1 MTTTTP
7 QIDHA
12 KYQRKV
18 RNLSTESLRWT
29 IKDCQE
35 AIDALPDNPKNGYYQ
50 DEIHYCAQELTRR
63 GHDKEPKAKRK
74 IGMRPTEDVVLKCS
88 NPECTNHEAHHL
100 GIPAVYIRQWAC
112 AQCGDDYQVLA
123 INGMNGM
130 NGTEPANLGPTK
142 GDQYRGPNGITIVLT
157 ANDKRVMIYDG
168 TGIYK
173 IDLPKFQEQIANKEY
188 QLITD

>member
-74 IGMRPTEDVVLKCS
+74 IYWRHS
-88 NPECTNHEAHHL
+88 
-100 GIPAVYIRQWAC
+100 
-112 AQCGDDYQVLA
+112 
-123 INGMNGM
+123 
-130 NGTEPANLGPTK
+130 
-142 GDQYRGPNGITIVLT
+142 
-157 ANDKRVMIYDG
+157 
-168 TGIYK
+168 TG
-173 IDLPKFQEQIANKEY
+173 AS
-188 QLITD
+188 